1 MRHPVEGVTK
11 MNALTLAALG
21 TGFTF
26 LMTAAGAAVV
36 FLFKNEIKP
45 SFQRVFLGFA
55 AGVMIAASVW
65 SLLIPSIE
73 MAGEQGVPG
82 WLPAAGGFALGALFL
97 MVLDALM
104 PHLHPG
110 SSEAEGVHTSFK
122 RTTLLVLA
130 VTLHNIP
137 EGMAVGLACALA
149 AGGGSSSVTLA
160 GAMALCLGMGLQNFP
175 EGAAI
180 SLPLRREGLSRPKSF
195 VYGALSG
202 IVEPIGGILAV
213 LIAGS
218 VTPLMPWFLSFAAG
232 AMIYVVV
239 EELIPEAHLGEHSH
253 PGTLG
258 VLAGFL
264 VMMVLD
270 VALGCPME
278 RRDIFRRARP
288 EDAGDIVRLYNSNP
302 CFLERHL
309 GCRAVDGTFV
319 LQEWR
324 QMKKEGF
331 STTVIA
337 DAQTGAAVGF
347 IDCRDS
353 EPVYLSLFLLDAA
366 LQGKGLG
373 TELYREF
380 EEMQRRR
387 GRKGIRIDVVDD
399 YEGNLVPFWKRRGF
413 EEGEEITLE
422 WGGKASRA
430 RVMYRNLI

>member
-1 MRHPVEGVTK
+1 

-149 AGGGSSSVTLA
+149 AGGGFYAFTKQKQKKQAEKEALDPDANYTEDKGDFEIPTEDEPEEA
-160 GAMALCLGMGLQNFP
+160 G
-175 EGAAI
+175 E
-180 SLPLRREGLSRPKSF
+180 EDT
-195 VYGALSG
+195 
-202 IVEPIGGILAV
+202 EPI
-213 LIAGS
+213 
-218 VTPLMPWFLSFAAG
+218 
-232 AMIYVVV
+232 
-239 EELIPEAHLGEHSH
+239 
-253 PGTLG
+253 
-258 VLAGFL
+258 
-264 VMMVLD
+264 
-270 VALGCPME
+270 
-278 RRDIFRRARP
+278 
-288 EDAGDIVRLYNSNP
+288 
-302 CFLERHL
+302 
-309 GCRAVDGTFV
+309 
-319 LQEWR
+319 
-324 QMKKEGF
+324 
-331 STTVIA
+331 
-337 DAQTGAAVGF
+337 
-347 IDCRDS
+347 
-353 EPVYLSLFLLDAA
+353 
-366 LQGKGLG
+366 
-373 TELYREF
+373 
-380 EEMQRRR
+380 
-387 GRKGIRIDVVDD
+387 
-399 YEGNLVPFWKRRGF
+399 
-413 EEGEEITLE
+413 
-422 WGGKASRA
+422 
-430 RVMYRNLI
+430 